1 MTSFIS
7 SRPRARP
14 AHTQGTTRCA
24 YTPDGTRL
32 VTVGSN
38 NLIRLYKTGFDGE
51 PDNIDDCQEQNLAV
65 SAGNTFFV
73 AGAEDGTVS
82 YYTLAAT
89 PFATSMFDKFLLR
102 TSLPVRDVA
111 ISPDNKWCAVA
122 SDELTVKL
130 VGIQDNTQL
139 LTLKEHGKPTK
150 HLSFD
155 PKGSMLALSC
165 TDGVVYVYSLTAD
178 HPELMRKVDGVI
190 GRMETES
197 EASCK
202 VAWHPDGRAFAVPTP
217 TREVQVVSKNDWEK
231 QRAFSKGHDG
241 DITAVA
247 WSPNGALLA
256 TAGKDKKLLIWS
268 TKDQTVLARYEYP
281 NVVDIAWH
289 PTKNLASFTTS
300 DGEVFICDEFV
311 SEQFV
316 SLLRLPRQP
325 APFIH
330 DPLADIGANNRR
342 PESNGAALPS
352 RPRRGSLDS
361 LDDLLDD
368 DNFGDENDGFAGDDD
383 GFVVDDDGAGYT
395 LNASRK
401 RSADDDPLGQ
411 RPNKR
416 GNFVQPQLHR
426 AFQPGATPWR
436 GNRKYLC
443 LNLIGFIWTVDQDSH
458 HTVTVEFYDHEFHR
472 DFHFTDT
479 FLYDQA
485 CLNDKG
491 ALFSCPPK
499 DDAPAVLFYRPHET
513 WTQRTD
519 WRIQLPKGEAVLAMS
534 LSDRFITVTTTG
546 NYVRIYTLFGIPY
559 RVYRPKSTPAV
570 SCASWGDYVL
580 TMGNGPVGADG
591 MCRLLY
597 TIENIKRDEICQNED
612 TVALPEGATV
622 KNVFFSDSGDPCIYD
637 STGTLLTLLHWRE
650 PSRACW
656 IPLLDTKLLP
666 RLASGR
672 KNETYFPIAVADNK
686 FHCIILKG
694 GDQYP
699 YFPRPLLSEFDF
711 SIPLASAP
719 PTKKQKKAKPPKKKP
734 TNPGGGGDDL
744 DEDMLSADEAPSSP
758 EAPSDND
765 DNDDDDPSTGDAETL
780 ALTQTYLQKS
790 IHTAQLS
797 DQVASSSSSSTASQ
811 RARLARLQLDVD
823 KALLQMLAVECR
835 EGGEDRGMRA
845 LEMVQLMRDRSGRM
859 LEAAGKVAERY
870 GRAVLGGKIRELGEL
885 GGDDGEED
893 GDGDGFD

>member
-1 MTSFIS
+1 MATVIA
-7 SRPRARP
+7 SRPRPRP

-38 NLIRLYKTGFDGE
+38 NTIRLYKTGFDGE
-51 PDNIDDCQEQNLAV
+51 PANIDDCQEQNLAV
-65 SAGNTFFV
+65 ASSNDFFV

-82 YYTLAAT
+82 YYSLANN
-89 PFATSMFDKFLLR
+89 MFDKFLLR

-111 ISPDNKWCAVA
+111 LSPDNKWCAVA

-130 VGIQDNTQL
+130 VNIEDNTKL

-150 HLSFD
+150 HLSYD
-155 PKGSMLALSC
+155 PKGSMLAVSC
-165 TDGVVYVYSLTAD
+165 TDGVIYVYSLTAE
-178 HPELMRKVDGVI
+178 HPELIRKVDGVI

-202 VAWHPDGRAFAVPTP
+202 AAWHPDGRAFAVPTP
-217 TREVQVVSKNDWEK
+217 TREIQVVSKNDWEK
-231 QRAFSKGHDG
+231 QRVFSKGHDG

-256 TAGKDKKLLIWS
+256 SAGKDKKLLIWQ

-281 NVVDIAWH
+281 NVIDIAWH
-289 PTKNLASFTTS
+289 PSKNLASFSTS
-300 DGEVFICDEFV
+300 DGEVFICDDFV
-311 SEQFV
+311 PEQYA
-316 SLLRLPRQP
+316 SLLRLPKQP

-330 DPLADIGANNRR
+330 DPLAEIGAHGRR
-342 PESNGAALPS
+342 PEPNGVGLPS
-352 RPRRGSLDS
+352 RPRRGSVDS

-368 DNFGDENDGFAGDDD
+368 DNFADEDD

-395 LNASRK
+395 LNAARK
-401 RSADDDPLGQ
+401 RAAEDDGPFGQ
-411 RPNKR
+411 RPSKR
-416 GNFVQPQLHR
+416 GNFVQPQLHPS
-426 AFQPGATPWR
+426 FQPGSTPWR

-443 LNLIGFIWTVDQDSH
+443 LNLIGFVWTVDQDSH
-458 HTVTVEFYDHEFHR
+458 NTVTVEFYDHEFHR

-479 FLYDQA
+479 FLYDKA

-499 DDAPAVLFYRPHET
+499 DDAPAVVFYRPHET
-513 WTQRTD
+513 WTQRSD
-519 WRIQLPKGEAVLAMS
+519 WRIELPKGEAVLAMS
-534 LSDRFITVTTTG
+534 LSDTFITVTTTG

-559 RVYRPKSTPAV
+559 RVYRPKSTPIV
-570 SCASWGDYVL
+570 TCASWKDYVL

-597 TIENIKRDEICQNED
+597 TIENIKKDEICQNED

-622 KNVFFSDSGDPCIYD
+622 KSVFFSDNGDPCIYD
-637 STGTLLTLLHWRE
+637 STGTLLTLLHWQQ
-650 PSRACW
+650 PSRASW
-656 IPLLDTKLLP
+656 VPLLDTKLLP

-672 KNETYFPIAVADNK
+672 KKENYFPIAVADNK

-711 SIPLASAP
+711 SIPLTSAP
-719 PTKKQKKAKPPKKKP
+719 GSKKGKKRPKPSRPR
-734 TNPGGGGDDL
+734 NPG
-744 DEDMLSADEAPSSP
+744 DEDEEMLSSAGEESDDADGDE
-758 EAPSDND
+758 EGRGED
-765 DNDDDDPSTGDAETL
+765 GEDAESL
-780 ALTQTYLQKS
+780 ALAQSYLLTS
-790 IHTAQLS
+790 LRAAQLADALAHGGRAGARLS
-797 DQVASSSSSSTASQ
+797 RSTASQ
-811 RARLARLQLDVD
+811 RALLARLELDAD
-823 KALLQMLAVECR
+823 KALLQMLAAECR
-835 EGGEDRGMRA
+835 GAGGEERGMRA

-859 LEAAGKVAERY
+859 AEAAIKVAERY
-870 GRAVLGGKIRELGEL
+870 GRELLGTKIREWAEKRGGASEEEDDD
-885 GGDDGEED
+885 GDDEE
-893 GDGDGFD
+893 F